1 MGSVKVVD
9 EGAVVCR
16 VGDESDGLHVVLAG
30 RVRIS
35 RPAPG
40 GHEVALGERGP
51 TASFGEPSLL
61 DPAPRTATVVAT
73 EQSRFFVLS
82 RDEFLAFLSQTP
94 SSVAAFLAGIG
105 AELRHAQELIFS
117 DIVNEQALQVEL
129 HAQRYRSLAQLV
141 AGVAHEV
148 NTPLGIINT
157 AAGVLADGLAVLVAD
172 AGALTEP
179 ISDALEAAQ
188 LISNNLARASRLIER
203 FKTLSA
209 RSAAMSVE
217 ETDVMV
223 VVEEVL
229 ALFTSQAG
237 TGRLTIE
244 THDDRSDRSQ
254 PWVGDAGHLGEV
266 LLNLLA
272 NIERYAYGDDGGRID
287 IVVHDHNRPDGRSFE
302 IVVRDYGHGIPKEHI
317 DRVWEPFF
325 STGRSRGGTGLGL
338 SLVHNLVTDGMHG
351 TVAIHSEPGVET
363 AVHVCFPQ
371 RPPQLD
377 RQAP

>member
-1 MGSVKVVD
+1 MDV
-9 EGAVVCR
+9 
-16 VGDESDGLHVVLAG
+16 AG
-30 RVRIS
+30 R
-35 RPAPG
+35 PAD
-40 GHEVALGERGP
+40 HL
-51 TASFGEPSLL
+51 
-61 DPAPRTATVVAT
+61 
-73 EQSRFFVLS
+73 
-82 RDEFLAFLSQTP
+82 
-94 SSVAAFLAGIG
+94 
-105 AELRHAQELIFS
+105 
-117 DIVNEQALQVEL
+117 
-129 HAQRYRSLAQLV
+129 
-141 AGVAHEV
+141 
-148 NTPLGIINT
+148 
-157 AAGVLADGLAVLVAD
+157 AGVLADGLAVLVAD

-217 ETDVMV
+217 ETDVIV
-223 VVEEVL
+223 VVDEVL

-302 IVVRDYGHGIPKEHI
+302 IVVRDYGHGIPKEHL

-338 SLVHNLVTDGMHG
+338 SLVHNLVTDGMYG
-351 TVAIHSEPGVET
+351 TVALHSEPGVET